1 MDASRLSDLCQK
13 IYFPTEDYTIATF
26 VTVHVSLFL
35 LFRQMQKDTAKELQL
50 GPIEIEACVATCSKN
65 AETAMRSMRVYV
77 EANYESIEAL
87 LLAAM
92 MALEL
97 SRPSLAWALITTA
110 TRMVQDAGYHRLP
123 AYSVAPEA
131 TKKRLLFWFIYAID
145 RCMALNLGRSP
156 SLQDYD
162 ITTEWPKIP
171 EELDGPFGRMYLGW
185 ISLGELQ
192 GQIYEQ
198 LYCARAQRQP
208 PELRAQLAR
217 SLASKLLEMK
227 DYFEIDFEG
236 QPFAEACSENL
247 SSSRICLASILTLI
261 YRMIPADPLPS
272 GLPPHPLKFN
282 DLAVQS
288 AREAVTMHNNAWDTL
303 KYRERNEWHLF
314 VHWTMLWSPFIPYI
328 VVFGNTIADRN
339 AADLELLKAVVSG
352 LESVADMSP
361 GVGKLYRACRI
372 FYQIASMVLAQ
383 DGVGNES
390 VLQESVADSSAAD
403 RTRTYN
409 DLLNQL
415 TNAPPASA
423 VEHAANLIVFIDA
436 VLSSSLG
443 IINIRPILASII
455 KSLLS
460 VPAEVKVKVGKHIA
474 DALQS
479 QLASYEE
486 QDAAVREILAQGYEA
501 EEEYTAAAK
510 ALQGI
515 HLDSTQRQV
524 SDRSKVETWV
534 KIVRYYLEDDD
545 TVSAETALNKIK
557 NSAAAAQVLKDSPD
571 LRLLYQLSQ
580 ARIMD
585 SRRDFL
591 NASAEYLNVSFNTMT
606 DEDDRRRA
614 LSAAIKTAILA
625 PAGPHRS
632 RTLAKLYKDERSTET
647 EEYGILEN
655 MFLDRLL
662 SPADVEVFASTLAP
676 HQL

>member
-1 MDASRLSDLCQK
+1 MFKLPEFPSNMPHDKTESRKATAHNHLWKIPAGVRGPETVHAFSCLPCLDSLSEREIENVNHRLASLEKILQASVRAQSGPQASPQTNSGAVPSPRDSQPAEREPDFAGSSSFVAQSKDVTQAFERSLGLANNTPSSAGDVSAAVATLRSFLYDKSASSDGTGAIPVHKPLQEAVHYPELANLELPSMQAVLKFFYEYPAMDASRLSDLCQK

-390 VLQESVADSSAAD
+390 VLQGHACP
-403 RTRTYN
+403 
-409 DLLNQL
+409 
-415 TNAPPASA
+415 PPATST
-423 VEHAANLIVFIDA
+423 HALPQH
-436 VLSSSLG
+436 L
-443 IINIRPILASII
+443 
-455 KSLLS
+455 
-460 VPAEVKVKVGKHIA
+460 VPAWFQA
-474 DALQS
+474 SFSSPDAGMPELPLFQ
-479 QLASYEE
+479 
-486 QDAAVREILAQGYEA
+486 QDWDAMLDGWDLGTDGGDFRDNSAIFGQHLSEA
-501 EEEYTAAAK
+501 
-510 ALQGI
+510 
-515 HLDSTQRQV
+515 
-524 SDRSKVETWV
+524 
-534 KIVRYYLEDDD
+534 
-545 TVSAETALNKIK
+545 AETGAHKP
-557 NSAAAAQVLKDSPD
+557 VP
-571 LRLLYQLSQ
+571 
-580 ARIMD
+580 
-585 SRRDFL
+585 
-591 NASAEYLNVSFNTMT
+591 
-606 DEDDRRRA
+606 
-614 LSAAIKTAILA
+614 
-625 PAGPHRS
+625 
-632 RTLAKLYKDERSTET
+632 
-647 EEYGILEN
+647 
-655 MFLDRLL
+655 
-662 SPADVEVFASTLAP
+662 
-676 HQL
+676 

>member
-1 MDASRLSDLCQK
+1 MSAQGGPQASPQTHAGAVPSPRDSQPTEREPDFAGDSSFVAQSKDVTQAFERSLGLAHDTPSSAGDVSVAVATLRSFLNDKSASSDGAAAIPVHKPLQEAVHYPELANLELPPMQAVLKVLRLCKSHPFQFFYEYPAMDASRLSDLCQK

-50 GPIEIEACVATCSKN
+50 GPSEIEICVATCSKN
-65 AETAMRSMRVYV
+65 AQTSMGSMRVYM
-77 EANYESIEAL
+77 EANFENIEAL

-123 AYSVAPEA
+123 PYSVAPEA

-145 RCMALNLGRSP
+145 RSMALTLGRSP

-208 PELRAQLAR
+208 PELRAQLAK

-236 QPFAEACSENL
+236 QPFSEAFSENL

-261 YRMIPADPLPS
+261 YRMIPPDPLPS
-272 GLPPHPLKFN
+272 GMPPHPLKFN
-282 DLAVQS
+282 DLAIQS

-339 AADLELLKAVVSG
+339 AADLELLKAVVNA

-372 FYQIASMVLAQ
+372 FYQIASMYLAQ
-383 DGVGNES
+383 DGVDDEP
-390 VLQESVADSSAAD
+390 VLQGPA
-403 RTRTYN
+403 Y
-409 DLLNQL
+409 
-415 TNAPPASA
+415 PPAASSMQ
-423 VEHAANLIVFIDA
+423 
-436 VLSSSLG
+436 VLPQYLVPAWLQASFSSSDAGMPELPLFQQDWNDMLDGWDLG
-443 IINIRPILASII
+443 TDGR
-455 KSLLS
+455 
-460 VPAEVKVKVGKHIA
+460 
-474 DALQS
+474 
-479 QLASYEE
+479 
-486 QDAAVREILAQGYEA
+486 
-501 EEEYTAAAK
+501 
-510 ALQGI
+510 
-515 HLDSTQRQV
+515 
-524 SDRSKVETWV
+524 
-534 KIVRYYLEDDD
+534 
-545 TVSAETALNKIK
+545 
-557 NSAAAAQVLKDSPD
+557 
-571 LRLLYQLSQ
+571 
-580 ARIMD
+580 D
-585 SRRDFL
+585 SRDNSTIFGQH
-591 NASAEYLNVSFNTMT
+591 
-606 DEDDRRRA
+606 
-614 LSAAIKTAILA
+614 LSGA
-625 PAGPHRS
+625 PGTGAHRP
-632 RTLAKLYKDERSTET
+632 L
-647 EEYGILEN
+647 
-655 MFLDRLL
+655 
-662 SPADVEVFASTLAP
+662 P
-676 HQL
+676 